1 MKRNSILL
9 KSLLVLSILS
19 FTFIGGDC
27 EKFFNPDT
35 KDILGRWLLVKMEG
49 DLQDV
54 CLGELAEFQTAEVI
68 LTCPGK
74 QAITRQYTFLDNILT
89 YIQNGVSYDVSF
101 KTENSISKMVLTGRG
116 IQRKLTYDKQR

>member
-1 MKRNSILL
+1 MKRKFILL
-9 KSLLVLSILS
+9 KSILVLFILS
-19 FTFIGGDC
+19 FAFIGGECD
-27 EKFFNPDT
+27 KFFNPDT

-54 CLGELAEFQTAEVI
+54 CLGEKAEFQTAEVV

-74 QAITRQYTFLDNILT
+74 TPITRSYTYLNNIVT
-89 YIQNGVSYDVSF
+89 YSQTGVSYDVSF
-101 KTENSISKMVLTGRG
+101 NAQNGINKMIFTGRG